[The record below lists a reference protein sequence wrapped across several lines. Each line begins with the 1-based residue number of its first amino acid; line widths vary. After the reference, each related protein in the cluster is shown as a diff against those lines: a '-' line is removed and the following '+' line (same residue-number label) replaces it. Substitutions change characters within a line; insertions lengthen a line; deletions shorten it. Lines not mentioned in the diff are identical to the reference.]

1 MVLFTLT
8 VCCHVPVEDPCLR
21 ECMPADGAL
30 VWLLSGVLA
39 QVHGQLPLPGKLP
52 VAVLP
57 RADVRLLAS
66 VRPLVACEVTEN
78 FGTKGEQIVLSRTKD
93 S

>member
-1 MVLFTLT
+1 MSYGFS

-21 ECMPADGAL
+21 EGLPANDAL
-30 VWLLSGVLA
+30 VRLLSGVLA

-57 RADVRLLAS
+57 PADVWLLAS
-66 VRPLVACEVTEN
+66 VRPLVACEVAGN
-78 FGTKGEQIVLSRTKD
+78 FVNQDK
-93 S
+93 

>member
-1 MVLFTLT
+1 M
-8 VCCHVPVEDPCLR
+8 PVEDPCLR
-21 ECMPADGAL
+21 EGLPANGAL

-57 RADVRLLAS
+57 RADVGLLAS
-66 VRPLVACEVTEN
+66 VRPLVACEVAGN
-78 FGTKGEQIVLSRTKD
+78 FGTKGKQILLSRTKD
-93 S
+93 SLAHVGAY

>member
-21 ECMPADGAL
+21 EGLPANGAL

-39 QVHGQLPLPGKLP
+39 QVHCQLPLPGKLP

-57 RADVRLLAS
+57 CAYVRLLAS
-66 VRPLVACEVTEN
+66 VRPLVACEVAEN
-78 FGTKGEQIVLSRTKD
+78 FGTKGKQIFLSKTED

>member
-1 MVLFTLT
+1 MQCLIHSL
-8 VCCHVPVEDPCLR
+8 PVKDPRLR
-21 ECMPADGAL
+21 EGLPTNGAL
-30 VWLLSGVLA
+30 VRPLSGVLA
-39 QVHGQLPLPGKLP
+39 QVHLEMPLPGKLP

-66 VRPLVACEVTEN
+66 VRPLVACEVAEN
-78 FGTKGEQIVLSRTKD
+78 FGTKGEQIVLRRTKD